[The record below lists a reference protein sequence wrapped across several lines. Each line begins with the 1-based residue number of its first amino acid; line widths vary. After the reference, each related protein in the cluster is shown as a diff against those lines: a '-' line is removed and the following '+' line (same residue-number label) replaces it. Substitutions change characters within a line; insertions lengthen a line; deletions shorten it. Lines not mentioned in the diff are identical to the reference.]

1 MMLARP
7 PRRTPVEGQGPVDAA
22 SCDSCARRPRLA
34 LLLWILWLAVV
45 ILAGV
50 FFGHG
55 ASAQDRRGEPLAV
68 QVKPQRL
75 R

>member
-1 MMLARP
+1 MAQ
-7 PRRTPVEGQGPVDAA
+7 EDAA
-22 SCDSCARRPRLA
+22 NCDSCARRPRLA
-34 LLLWILWLAVV
+34 LLLWILWLAVA

-55 ASAQDRRGEPLAV
+55 ASAQDRRDEPLTVETTA
-68 QVKPQRL
+68 KRAELLQRGRRRKLVL